1 MQNSEQQ
8 ILADLATAR
17 NHYSSGKFLLAIEI
31 YSRLAELLKDDK
43 ENSAVIQIEL
53 GWSYYQNQ
61 DYPKAIACLAAA
73 RESGML
79 DDQQEFDCYRLSGF
93 SLALLGQR
101 KEAVAQLKKAVGMEI
116 PEAGK
121 RFSYFE
127 LGKILFTDG
136 QMLEAQH
143 YFTLARPLFTEEE
156 KSYLTALAYYQGFV
170 NFFQKDYTTARKN
183 FDYVV
188 KLSDDHKTR
197 ASGYFGMAHLYYQQ
211 KDFPVLIDICEKI
224 MRLDEAFFDK
234 ETLGYFLCESYLH
247 LKNWDSLE
255 NFFSELKSQYPEGR
269 YHKEYSRFADALKH
283 WQIPGKGKTV

>member
-1 MQNSEQQ
+1 MKNSEQQ
-8 ILADLATAR
+8 ILDDLAAAR
-17 NHYSSGKFLLAIEI
+17 NYYSGGKFPQAIEI

-61 DYPKAIACLAAA
+61 DYPRVIECLQKA
-73 RESGML
+73 RESGIL
-79 DDQQEFDCYRLSGF
+79 DPQQEFDCYRLSGF
-93 SLALLGQR
+93 SLELLGQK
-101 KEAVAQLKKAVGMEI
+101 KEAVVQLKKAVGMEV
-116 PEAGK
+116 PEAMK

-136 QMLEAQH
+136 QMIEAEH
-143 YFTLARPLFTEEE
+143 YFTLARPLFTDEE
-156 KSYLTALAYYQGFV
+156 KSYRTALAYYQGFV
-170 NFFQKDYTTARKN
+170 NYFQKNYTAARKD

-211 KDFPVLIDICEKI
+211 KDYPVLIDICEKI

-247 LKNWDSLE
+247 LKNWESLE
-255 NFFSELKSQYPEGR
+255 NYFSELKSQYPVGR
-269 YHKEYSRFADALKH
+269 YHKEYSKFAEALKH
-283 WQIPGKGKTV
+283 RQVQEKTK

>member
-1 MQNSEQQ
+1 MKNSEQQ
-8 ILADLATAR
+8 ILDDLAAAR
-17 NHYSSGKFLLAIEI
+17 NYYSEGKFPQAIEI

-61 DYPKAIACLAAA
+61 DYPRVIQCLEKA
-73 RESGML
+73 RHSGIL
-79 DDQQEFDCYRLSGF
+79 DQQQEFDCYRLSGF
-93 SLALLGQR
+93 SMELLGQR
-101 KEAVAQLKKAVGMEI
+101 KEALAQLKKAIGMEV
-116 PEAGK
+116 PEAVK

-136 QMLEAQH
+136 QMTEAQH
-143 YFTLARPLFTEEE
+143 YLNLAQPLFTEEE
-156 KSYLTALAYYQGFV
+156 MSYLTALAYYQGFV

-211 KDFPVLIDICEKI
+211 KDYPVLIDICEKI

-234 ETLGYFLCESYLH
+234 ETLGYFLCGSYLH
-247 LKNWDSLE
+247 LKNWESLE
-255 NFFSELKSQYPEGR
+255 IFFNELKGQYPEGR
-269 YHKEYSRFADALKH
+269 YHKEYSKFAEALKH
-283 WQIPGKGKTV
+283 RQVTGKGKKE